1 MEELIDEAARLFDIS
16 REELTGSSRTREVVL
31 ARQAA
36 AWALRKRYPDL
47 TLVRIGELLGGRNHA
62 TIIAAVERAEQR
74 ARTDQDYARILE
86 ALVRSRLP

>member
-16 REELTGSSRTREVVL
+16 PEELTGSSRTQEVVL

-36 AWALRKRYPDL
+36 AWALHRRYPDL
-47 TLVRIGELLGGRNHA
+47 TLVRIGQLLGGRHHA

-74 ARTDQDYARILE
+74 ARSDQDYARILD
-86 ALVRSRLP
+86 ALVSSRLP